1 MLNFLRKLRRKEI
14 DNKTGKYLKY
24 AVGEVFLVMIGIL
37 IALSINNWSE
47 NSKERK
53 FEKKMLTEIHLALES
68 DIDYF
73 ENNINRLNSLDSA
86 IEVMLRLIAEKAPFI
101 DSLYNQSRRRSY
113 FLATGIIY
121 QYNPGPYEALKAT
134 GVDKIKNDLLRKELI
149 NLYDFEYPRHKEF
162 IVYYD
167 QDYKTQMT
175 KFFGMMEPPFIE
187 IVNGQRS
194 IFQKFPSD
202 LLQRPDFLILLNQLR
217 SRATIQSRSFNNFI
231 PNLIRV
237 KTLLSE
243 ELK

>member
-1 MLNFLRKLRRKEI
+1 MLNFLRNLRR
-14 DNKTGKYLKY
+14 NNMNSKYIKY
-24 AVGEVFLVMIGIL
+24 AIGEVFLVVIGIL

-86 IEVMLRLIAEKAPFI
+86 TEVMLRLIDEKAPFI
-101 DSLYNQSRRRSY
+101 DSLYNHGRRRSY

-167 QDYKTQMT
+167 QDYKAQMT

-217 SRATIQSRSFNNFI
+217 SRATIQSRSSNNFI

>member
-1 MLNFLRKLRRKEI
+1 MLNFLRKLRRKEMKG
-14 DNKTGKYLKY
+14 NKYFKY
-24 AVGEVFLVMIGIL
+24 AIGEVFLVVIGIL
-37 IALSINNWSE
+37 IALSINNLSE

-86 IEVMLRLIAEKAPFI
+86 TEVMLRLIDEKAPFI

-134 GVDKIKNDLLRKELI
+134 GVDKIKNDSLRKELI

-194 IFQKFPSD
+194 ISQKFPSN

-217 SRATIQSRSFNNFI
+217 SRATIQLRSFNNFI
-231 PNLIRV
+231 PNLKRV
-237 KTLLSE
+237 KSLLSE